1 MSEDRTPR
9 TISLTSHEEGEEPK
23 RRPPRERRHHED
35 PAAAPVE
42 LRGDGLEHDEKE
54 HLEDMDPRDR
64 ARMASR

>member
-23 RRPPRERRHHED
+23 HRSPRERTHRAD
-35 PAAAPVE
+35 PDAAPVE
-42 LRGDGLEHDEKE
+42 LRKDGLESEERE

-64 ARMASR
+64 ARMTSR